1 MTTQIGNCGSA
12 LNTPIMSFVLNTL
25 SGNFAPVNTVCIFI
39 PLFGLGVS
47 ISSIRFVRSMK
58 RAKSATPQLPS
69 DVIRTE
75 SALSDVDLDVITVE
89 GRAPDDHSDHEHDHE
104 HHEHHHHHEHHP
116 VEVKSSA

>member
-1 MTTQIGNCGSA
+1 
-12 LNTPIMSFVLNTL
+12 MSFVLNTL

-69 DVIRTE
+69 DVVRTE
-75 SALSDVDLDVITVE
+75 SALSEVDLDVITVE
-89 GRAPDDHSDHEHDHE
+89 GKRPDYHSDHDHDHDHDRDHE
-104 HHEHHHHHEHHP
+104 HEPDHDHQHEHHHQG
-116 VEVKSSA
+116 VESSA

>member
-1 MTTQIGNCGSA
+1 
-12 LNTPIMSFVLNTL
+12 MSFVLNTL

-69 DVIRTE
+69 DVVRTE
-75 SALSDVDLDVITVE
+75 SAMSEVDLDVITVE
-89 GRAPDDHSDHEHDHE
+89 GQRLDDHSDHEHEPDHD
-104 HHEHHHHHEHHP
+104 HDHQHEHHHQG
-116 VEVKSSA
+116 VESSA

>member
-1 MTTQIGNCGSA
+1 
-12 LNTPIMSFVLNTL
+12 MSFVLNTL

-69 DVIRTE
+69 DVVRTE
-75 SALSDVDLDVITVE
+75 SALSEVDLDVITVE
-89 GRAPDDHSDHEHDHE
+89 GQRLDDHSDHEHEPDHD
-104 HHEHHHHHEHHP
+104 HDHQHEHHHQG
-116 VEVKSSA
+116 VESSA

>member
-89 GRAPDDHSDHEHDHE
+89 GWRQTITVTMNTTMSTMNIITTTNTTM
-104 HHEHHHHHEHHP
+104 
-116 VEVKSSA
+116 KR